1 MDRLEYI
8 RIQVDT
14 IIEHIQ
20 DPMTRRLAYTHT
32 YGVSNNAALLAT
44 LRHLDHELAC
54 ISAMLHDL
62 SIYAENHPHR
72 THAKRSAQLAK
83 ELLTS
88 CGLFCEREIQQ
99 LTFAIAN
106 HSNKLEHGSDAL
118 SELLKD
124 ADTLEHYLYNPN
136 IKYPPN
142 ESHRLYAILEELKK
156 NK

>member
-14 IIEHIQ
+14 IIDRIQ
-20 DPMTRRLAYTHT
+20 DPMIRRLAYTHT

-44 LRHLDHELAC
+44 LRHIDYELAC

-72 THAKRSAQLAK
+72 THAQRSAQLAK
-83 ELLTS
+83 ELLAAS
-88 CGLFCEREIQQ
+88 GLFCDHEIQQ
-99 LTFAIAN
+99 ITLAIAN
-106 HSNKLEHGSDAL
+106 HSNKLAHGNDSL

-136 IKYPPN
+136 IKCSPN
-142 ESHRLYAILEELKK
+142 DSHRLYTILKELKK